1 MEKLGRS
8 THMTTATG
16 SCNSER
22 AAEEKVV
29 IAGLMEALWEYIE
42 YLNFFSYSKDD
53 DGPSHKILDPP
64 RAQYTEARRVFP
76 VILKPRQICDE
87 AAAAFSPPPPALP
100 EEMVW
105 WEKSDGYAV
114 GPRSK
119 GMIAWVATI
128 EEAQALCAAFRA
140 AAAAMSEDAERY
152 RFWRARYHG
161 EFVLT
166 IHSGGVVSLKFDGEI
181 PSIPIA
187 GPDYEPKVDA
197 A

>member
-53 DGPSHKILDPP
+53 DGPSHKILDTR

-100 EEMVW
+100 EEPKFQEADIW
-105 WEKSDGYAV
+105 HEGHR
-114 GPRSK
+114 RS
-119 GMIAWVATI
+119 
-128 EEAQALCAAFRA
+128 R
-140 AAAAMSEDAERY
+140 R
-152 RFWRARYHG
+152 
-161 EFVLT
+161 
-166 IHSGGVVSLKFDGEI
+166 
-181 PSIPIA
+181 
-187 GPDYEPKVDA
+187 
-197 A
+197 